1 MAFNI
6 DNTIAE
12 RKLNARKNAQ
22 KREKKNKRDWK
33 DWIDKEAIKMGS
45 IQSSRASRTHGSLY
59 HF

>member
-22 KREKKNKRDWK
+22 KREKKTRETEK
-33 DWIDKEAIKMGS
+33 IE
-45 IQSSRASRTHGSLY
+45 
-59 HF
+59 